1 MARVNVRASPQAAKK
16 PRQAENSPQRR
27 AKRASA
33 PAPFRL
39 ETHVFYLLSRILA
52 SRNRALNK
60 SLARHG
66 IDFPRWRVI
75 AVLNEHRGASMLKLA
90 ELTSVDRT
98 TLAHT
103 VRMMTGEGLI
113 ERRERQEDRRSV
125 ALFLT
130 RAGAIAYK
138 RVLPDV
144 LRQNARALEG
154 MKSAEARLLRALLA
168 RILGNLE
175 A

>member
-1 MARVNVRASPQAAKK
+1 MARVNAKSPSVAPPPPERRTQAS
-16 PRQAENSPQRR
+16 
-27 AKRASA
+27 
-33 PAPFRL
+33 PFRL
-39 ETHVFYLLSRILA
+39 ETHVFYLLSRTLA
-52 SRNRALNK
+52 ARNRALNK

-75 AVLNEHRGASMLKLA
+75 AVLSEHPGASMLKLA

-103 VRMMTGEGLI
+103 VRMMAGEGLI

-125 ALFLT
+125 ALHLT
-130 RAGAIAYK
+130 RAGATAYK

-144 LRQNARALEG
+144 VRQNESALAG
-154 MKSAEARLLRALLA
+154 FKAAEATQLRALLS
-168 RILGNLE
+168 RILGNIQD
-175 A
+175 